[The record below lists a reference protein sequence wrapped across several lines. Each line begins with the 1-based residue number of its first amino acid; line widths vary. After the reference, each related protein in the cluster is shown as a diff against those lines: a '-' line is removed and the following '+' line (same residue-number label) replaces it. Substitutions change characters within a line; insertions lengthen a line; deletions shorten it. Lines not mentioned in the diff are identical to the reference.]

1 MTKPCSHIYLSH
13 VPHIWFKNII
23 GIRMRGRMA
32 QLAVAQFGAPILLIP
47 ARVNLSKN
55 SSDSPV
61 FLLPGDSMA
70 YLSNAANQRSK

>member
-1 MTKPCSHIYLSH
+1 
-13 VPHIWFKNII
+13 
-23 GIRMRGRMA
+23 MA